1 MRNIDRD
8 RRRVYISRF
17 GRLVPEQDEEG
28 RFTGRHVTERSE
40 PVEFWP
46 TMSAARG
53 EAQTDYFG
61 NYIDYDRTITI
72 DDPGFE
78 VEESDV
84 LWLDK
89 PIHESHDYEVK
100 RVARTAGFT
109 VIAAK
114 RVEVSR

>member
-8 RRRVYISRF
+8 RQRVFISRF
-17 GRLVPEQDEEG
+17 GGLTPEQDEDG
-28 RFTGRHVTERSE
+28 RYTGRHITERSE
-40 PVEFWP
+40 PIEFWP
-46 TMSAARG
+46 TVSAARG
-53 EAQTDYFG
+53 ESQTDYFG

-72 DDPGFE
+72 DDPDFK

-89 PIHESHDYEVK
+89 SIDESHDYEVK
-100 RVARTAGFT
+100 RVARTKGFT